1 MRRGSGFVGLGL
13 ASVVAL
19 SAAGAARAADT
30 VKIGL
35 VNTFTTP
42 SAVVGRDVLDAV
54 NLAIADV
61 GGTIGGKKIELIV
74 EDDAAKPELGRQ
86 KIEKLIRQ
94 DNVDVLAGINWSNV
108 LLASRKPIIDSGKIF
123 ISTNAGPAELAGK
136 LCTENMFFMRGQNDM
151 APMGIGN
158 LLNQRGVKKVYA
170 MAPNYAAGRDMVAGM
185 ERTFKGEI
193 AGQDFT
199 KWGDDPQ
206 LDFSA
211 ELAKVKASGAD
222 AVFAFYPG
230 RTSAAF
236 ARQYDQSGLAPKV
249 KLYSVFTLDQL
260 ALPSLQEASLKN
272 ILGSVVTDWYAP
284 EANIAENKRF
294 VAEFKA
300 KYGRYPSDYAS
311 AGYDLIPRL
320 KAAIEQAGGT
330 SDTAK
335 LRAALKTYNYKS
347 VFGPFTVA
355 KNNYLVQPIYG
366 MEIADEGGTWRL
378 KGADVVLKD
387 TPDPYVDECK
397 LTN

>member
-1 MRRGSGFVGLGL
+1 MRSHL
-13 ASVVAL
+13 AIAGAVTMAF
-19 SAAGAARAADT
+19 AGAASAGDT

-35 VNTFTTP
+35 VNTMTTP
-42 SAVVGRDVLDAV
+42 SAVVGRDVVDAA
-54 NLAIADV
+54 NLAIAHV

-86 KIEKLIRQ
+86 KIEKLIKQ

-108 LLASRKPIIDSGKIF
+108 LLASRKPIVDSGKIF
-123 ISTNAGPAELAGK
+123 ISTNAGPAEMAGK
-136 LCTENMFFMRGQNDM
+136 LCAENMFFMRGQNDM
-151 APMGIGN
+151 APMGLGN
-158 LLNQRGVKKVYA
+158 LLNQRGIKKIYA
-170 MAPNYAAGRDMVAGM
+170 MAPNYAAGRDMVSGM
-185 ERTFKGEI
+185 ERTFKGEVV
-193 AGQDFT
+193 GRDFT

-222 AVFAFYPG
+222 AVFSFYPG

-236 ARQYDQSGLAPKV
+236 ARQYDQSGLAPTT

-260 ALPSLQEASLKN
+260 ALPSLQEAALKN

-284 EANIAENKRF
+284 DADNPENKRF
-294 VAEFKA
+294 VADFKE
-300 KYGRYPSDYAS
+300 KYGRYPSDYAA

-347 VFGPFTVA
+347 IFGPFTVS
-355 KNNYLVQPIYG
+355 KNNYVVEPIYG
-366 MEIADEGGTWRL
+366 MEIANENGTWRM
-378 KGADVVLKD
+378 KGATVVLKD

-397 LTN
+397 PTN

>member
-1 MRRGSGFVGLGL
+1 MRSHL
-13 ASVVAL
+13 AIAGAVTMAF
-19 SAAGAARAADT
+19 AGAAQAGDT

-35 VNTFTTP
+35 VNTMTTP
-42 SAVVGRDVLDAV
+42 SAVVGRDVVDAA
-54 NLAIADV
+54 NLAIAHV

-86 KIEKLIRQ
+86 KVEKLLKQ
-94 DNVDVLAGINWSNV
+94 DNVDVLTGINWSNV
-108 LLASRKPIIDSGKIF
+108 LLASRKPIVDSGKIF
-123 ISTNAGPAELAGK
+123 ISTNAGPAEMAGK
-136 LCTENMFFMRGQNDM
+136 LCAENMFFMRGQNDM
-151 APMGIGN
+151 APMGLGN
-158 LLNQRGVKKVYA
+158 LLNQRGIKKIYA
-170 MAPNYAAGRDMVAGM
+170 MAPNYAAGRDMVSGM
-185 ERTFKGEI
+185 ERTFKGEVV
-193 AGQDFT
+193 GRDFT

-222 AVFAFYPG
+222 AVFSFYPG

-236 ARQYDQSGLAPKV
+236 ARQYDQSGLAPAT

-260 ALPSLQEASLKN
+260 ALPSLQEAALKN

-284 EANIAENKRF
+284 DVDNPENKRF
-294 VAEFKA
+294 VADFKE
-300 KYGRYPSDYAS
+300 KYGRYPSDYAA

-347 VFGPFTVA
+347 IFGPFTVS
-355 KNNYLVQPIYG
+355 KNNYVVEPIYG
-366 MEIADEGGTWRL
+366 MEIANENGTWRM
-378 KGADVVLKD
+378 KGATVVLKD

-397 LTN
+397 PTN